1 MNVQERLRFTA
12 DFIDAVCREAN
23 ATCFQPRIVDHEAT
37 YELFVKD
44 CPRAH
49 NLYGSNND
57 SCWIILLNPH
67 KEQFRCYTVVSS
79 RAEAIKL
86 FIENDLELQYTRICD
101 GKEVIPFSQFKNGTE
116 AGEYAAAK
124 VNAVFDLMD
133 IAEKL
138 SKKAKKLAEA
148 EFEKVPFLK

>member
-1 MNVQERLRFTA
+1 MNIQERLRFTA
-12 DFIDAVCREAN
+12 DFIDAACRESGS
-23 ATCFQPRIVDHEAT
+23 TCFQHKIVDHECS
-37 YELFVKD
+37 YELAVKD

-49 NLYGSNND
+49 NLYGSGND
-57 SCWIILLNPH
+57 GCWIILLKPH
-67 KEQFRCYTVVSS
+67 QEQFRCYTVISS
-79 RAEAIKL
+79 RAEAIKQ
-86 FIENDLELQYTRICD
+86 FIENDLSLQYSKICD
-101 GKEVIPFSQFKNGTE
+101 GKDVIPFSQFKNGTE

-124 VNAVFDLMD
+124 INAVFDLMD

>member
-12 DFIDAVCREAN
+12 DFIDAAIRETN
-23 ATCFQPRIVDHEAT
+23 STCFQHRIVDHEPA

-49 NLYGSNND
+49 NLYGSGND
-57 SCWIILLNPH
+57 ACWIILLKPH
-67 KEQFRCYTVVSS
+67 QEHFRCYTVVSS
-79 RAEAIKL
+79 RADAIKF
-86 FIENDLELQYTRICD
+86 FIENDLELQYTKICD
-101 GKEVIPFSQFKNGTE
+101 GKDVIPFSQFKNGTE
-116 AGEYAAAK
+116 AGEFAAAK
-124 VNAVFDLMD
+124 INAVFDLMD